1 MGDAFKALADPTR
14 RRILELLAQG
24 DLTAGEIA
32 AHFDMTKP
40 SVSHHLN
47 ILRSAALITDER
59 RGQNIVYSV
68 NLTVFQELMKW
79 FYDCGLVKGDD
90 SNEKDKLFWILTVV
104 CVLNFAAHLY
114 FYPSLPDIVPTHWGA
129 SGQVNG
135 WGPKSTVLI
144 LAALPFAMLILFE
157 VIRKIDPKHQN
168 FEKFGKVW
176 NLCVVLFTV
185 IMAAFSWLSD
195 LAVFGKLPDSS
206 NLVSILVCG
215 GIGVLFIILGN
226 FMPQIKQNYTFG
238 CRTPWALNDEHNWQR
253 TQRMGGYTFVVMGIV
268 LLVLAFLGG
277 LLGDIATLIVLLA
290 AVRWRQRVV
299 FICIRIVVYGGEDE
313 VSDLKPF
320 PVWGKVGPARAG

>member
-1 MGDAFKALADPTR
+1 
-14 RRILELLAQG
+14 
-24 DLTAGEIA
+24 
-32 AHFDMTKP
+32 
-40 SVSHHLN
+40 
-47 ILRSAALITDER
+47 
-59 RGQNIVYSV
+59 
-68 NLTVFQELMKW
+68 MK
-79 FYDCGLVKGDD
+79 K
-90 SNEKDKLFWILTVV
+90 NKLFWILTVV

-185 IMAAFSWLSD
+185 MMAAFSWLSE

-290 AVRWRQRVV
+290 GQTLFMILYVVLVV
-299 FICIRIVVYGGEDE
+299 FNIMGRDYDAAVIVSGTCGFGMGATPNAMANMQAICDKYSPSVKAYLLIP
-313 VSDLKPF
+313 L
-320 PVWGKVGPARAG
+320 VGSLFADFLNSLVITVFINFI

>member
-1 MGDAFKALADPTR
+1 
-14 RRILELLAQG
+14 
-24 DLTAGEIA
+24 
-32 AHFDMTKP
+32 
-40 SVSHHLN
+40 
-47 ILRSAALITDER
+47 
-59 RGQNIVYSV
+59 
-68 NLTVFQELMKW
+68 MK
-79 FYDCGLVKGDD
+79 K
-90 SNEKDKLFWILTVV
+90 NKLFWILTVV

-185 IMAAFSWLSD
+185 MMAAFSWLSE

-215 GIGVLFIILGN
+215 GIGVLFIIMGN

-253 TQRMGGYTFVVMGIV
+253 TQRMGGYTFVVMC
-268 LLVLAFLGG
+268 LPSWAACW
-277 LLGDIATLIVLLA
+277 ATLL
-290 AVRWRQRVV
+290 R
-299 FICIRIVVYGGEDE
+299 
-313 VSDLKPF
+313 
-320 PVWGKVGPARAG
+320 

>member
-1 MGDAFKALADPTR
+1 
-14 RRILELLAQG
+14 
-24 DLTAGEIA
+24 
-32 AHFDMTKP
+32 
-40 SVSHHLN
+40 
-47 ILRSAALITDER
+47 
-59 RGQNIVYSV
+59 
-68 NLTVFQELMKW
+68 MK
-79 FYDCGLVKGDD
+79 K
-90 SNEKDKLFWILTVV
+90 NKLFWILTVV

-129 SGQVNG
+129 GGQVYG

-185 IMAAFSWLSD
+185 MMAAFSWLSE

-226 FMPQIKQNYTFG
+226 VAQQAAQEGKHQQDNAHNDKGVPAH
-238 CRTPWALNDEHNWQR
+238 ALGALPVVLVVQR
-253 TQRMGGYTFVVMGIV
+253 PGRHCYADRV
-268 LLVLAFLGG
+268 A
-277 LLGDIATLIVLLA
+277 D
-290 AVRWRQRVV
+290 RRSWRQRVDLFV
-299 FICIRIVVYGGEDE
+299 FVSGVCGEDE
-313 VSDLKPF
+313 VISEN
-320 PVWGKVGPARAG
+320 AM

>member
-1 MGDAFKALADPTR
+1 
-14 RRILELLAQG
+14 
-24 DLTAGEIA
+24 
-32 AHFDMTKP
+32 
-40 SVSHHLN
+40 
-47 ILRSAALITDER
+47 
-59 RGQNIVYSV
+59 
-68 NLTVFQELMKW
+68 MK
-79 FYDCGLVKGDD
+79 K
-90 SNEKDKLFWILTVV
+90 NKLFWILTVV

-129 SGQVNG
+129 GGQVNG

-157 VIRKIDPKHQN
+157 V
-168 FEKFGKVW
+168 W
-176 NLCVVLFTV
+176 NLFVVLFTV
-185 IMAAFSWLSD
+185 MMAAFSWLSE

-290 AVRWRQRVV
+290 AVLGGSAW
-299 FICIRIVVYGGEDE
+299 IYLYSYLVY
-313 VSDLKPF
+313 V
-320 PVWGKVGPARAG
+320 GKMK